1 MCIACR
7 SRHPQHTLIRLKL
20 EGKNVVVY
28 NGYGRSIYLCNI
40 CSRNEKKLKGL
51 VKRFRLDEERF
62 IKLLTET
69 HPTAGECEPSQPNEG
84 ANQ

>member
-1 MCIACR
+1 
-7 SRHPQHTLIRLKL
+7 LKL
-20 EGKNVVVY
+20 EGKHVVVY
-28 NGYGRSIYLCNI
+28 NGYGRSIYLCSI

-69 HPTAGECEPSQPNEG
+69 RPKAGECEPSQPNEG

>member
-20 EGKNVVVY
+20 EGKEIIAY
-28 NGYGRSIYLCNI
+28 NGYGRSIYLCNT
-40 CSRNEKKLKGL
+40 CSQNNKKLKGL

-69 HPTAGECEPSQPNEG
+69 RPKVGECEPSQPNEG

>member
-1 MCIACR
+1 
-7 SRHPQHTLIRLKL
+7 LKF
-20 EGKNVVVY
+20 EGKDVVVY
-28 NGYGRSIYLCNI
+28 NGYGRSIYLCDT
-40 CSRNEKKLKGL
+40 CSQNKKKLKGL

-69 HPTAGECEPSQPNEG
+69 RPMTGESEPSQPNEG